1 MKFGIPILAPEG
13 LASEVN
19 DHFGMSE
26 YFLLLDV
33 EDGRIVSTEVLEDR
47 PTLKERK
54 TPAEVLAGH
63 GVKVVLAGGIGPHMI
78 AELADHGIRIFR
90 GAAGTAGQAF
100 EDYSTGM
107 LSEVTGPVQ

>member
-1 MKFGIPILAPEG
+1 MAPEG

-26 YFLLLDV
+26 YFLLLDA
-33 EDGRIVSTEVLEDR
+33 EEGRIVSTEVLEDS
-47 PTLKERK
+47 PTIKERK
-54 TPAEVLAGH
+54 TPAEIMADH

-78 AELADHGIRIFR
+78 AELAGHGIRIFR

-100 EDYSTGM
+100 EDYMAGM
-107 LSEVTGPVQ
+107 LSEVTS